1 MTIITEY
8 MEIASRIAACTEI
21 PMVDKAYFPALGMNP
36 DRAAEFGVIV
46 LADGSVGLTYLYLD
60 SSLRDE
66 DRSYLDHLEGK
77 DPLEL
82 AQHFGGDSGWQTAVA
97 LGALNAIGQFFL
109 RRVGYPFDFS
119 GDSLM
124 VMNLSVGDKLG
135 MVGYFPPLVERVREL
150 NIPLTVI
157 EKKDK
162 FVQSD
167 GHFEVT
173 LDTRHLAQCNKVL
186 CTSTTVLNNSLDD
199 ILGHCQHAQQITI
212 IGPTAGFLP
221 DPLFKRGVHA
231 LGGTTVQDA
240 TAFLRRCRNDERWG
254 NTSKKYY
261 IHRKDYPG
269 FETLLARL
277 GGIKP

>member
-8 MEIASRIAACTEI
+8 IEIANRIAERTEI
-21 PMVDKAYFPALGMNP
+21 PLVKEVYFPALEMNP
-36 DRAAEFGVIV
+36 DRVAEFGVIV

-66 DRSYLDHLEGK
+66 DRDYLKHLEGK
-77 DPLEL
+77 SPLVL
-82 AQHFGGDSGWQTAVA
+82 AQHFAIDSGWQTAVA

-109 RRVGYPFDFS
+109 RRVDYPLDFS
-119 GDSLM
+119 NDSLGD
-124 VMNLSVGDKLG
+124 LALGVGDKLG
-135 MVGYFPPLVERVREL
+135 MVGFFPPLVKRVREL
-150 NIPLTVI
+150 DIPLTVI

-173 LDTRHLAQCNKVL
+173 LETRRLAQCNKVL

-199 ILGHCQHAQQITI
+199 ILKHCSHAERITI

-221 DPLFKRGVHA
+221 DPLFKRGVHT
-231 LGGTTVQDA
+231 LGGTTVQD
-240 TAFLRRCRNDERWG
+240 TAIFLQRCRNDERWG
-254 NTSKKYY
+254 NASKKYY
-261 IHRKDYPG
+261 IHREDYPG
-269 FETLLARL
+269 FESLLTQL
-277 GGIKP
+277 G

>member
-1 MTIITEY
+1 MTIIAEY
-8 MEIASRIAACTEI
+8 MEIANRIASCTEI
-21 PMVDKAYFPALGMNP
+21 PLVEKTYFPALEMNP

-60 SSLRDE
+60 PSLRDE
-66 DRSYLDHLEGK
+66 DRSYLNHLEGK
-77 DPLEL
+77 NPLEL
-82 AQHFGGDSGWQTAVA
+82 AQHFGNDSGWQTAVA
-97 LGALNAIGQFFL
+97 FGALNAIGQFFL

-119 GDSLM
+119 KDSLTALD
-124 VMNLSVGDKLG
+124 LSMGDKLG

-173 LDTRHLAQCNKVL
+173 LDTRRLAQCNKVL
-186 CTSTTVLNNSLDD
+186 CTSTTVLNNSLDE
-199 ILGHCQHAQQITI
+199 ILGHCQHAEQITI

-221 DPLFKRGVHA
+221 DPLFKRGVHT

-240 TAFLRRCRNDERWG
+240 TTLLRRCRNDERWG
-254 NTSKKYY
+254 NSSKKYC
-261 IHRKDYPG
+261 IHREDYPG
-269 FETLLARL
+269 FEALLTQL
-277 GGIKP
+277 G

>member
-1 MTIITEY
+1 MTIIAEY
-8 MEIASRIAACTEI
+8 LEIANRIATCTEI
-21 PMVDKAYFPALGMNP
+21 PLVDEAYFPTLEMNP

-60 SSLRDE
+60 PSLRDE
-66 DRSYLDHLEGK
+66 DRSYLNHLEGK
-77 DPLEL
+77 NPLAL
-82 AQHFGGDSGWQTAVA
+82 AQHFAGKSGWQTAVA
-97 LGALNAIGQFFL
+97 LGALNAIGQSFL
-109 RRVGYPFDFS
+109 RRVDYPFDFS
-119 GDSLM
+119 GDSLAAM
-124 VMNLSVGDKLG
+124 DLGVGDKLG

-150 NIPLTVI
+150 DIPLTVI

-173 LDTRHLAQCNKVL
+173 LETRRLAQCNKVL

-199 ILGHCQHAQQITI
+199 ILGHCQHAEQITV

-221 DPLFKRGVHA
+221 DPLFKRGVHT

-240 TAFLRRCRNDERWG
+240 TTFLQRCRNDERWG

-261 IHRKDYPG
+261 IHREDYPG
-269 FETLLARL
+269 FEYLLAQLR
-277 GGIKP
+277 